1 MPFCPNCG
9 KEITEGNLFC
19 PDCGTKLAE
28 SEARAI
34 TEVKRPLSI
43 TVCAILLF
51 ICAVPHIINMVD
63 FITYG
68 DVATSVIQLFFAI
81 FAFVAGYFLWKS
93 KKIGGIIAIAYA
105 IITTIAAISL
115 LVYFS
120 QWVTVYDIIPDLSF
134 NIAII
139 ILIVVGWKHLKYPQ

>member
-28 SEARAI
+28 SEARVI

-93 KKIGGIIAIAYA
+93 KKIGGIIGIAYA
-105 IITTIAAISL
+105 IITAVASL
-115 LVYFS
+115 VLVTYLS
-120 QWVTVYDIIPDLSF
+120 QGYTVYDFIDLSF
-134 NIAII
+134 SIAII
-139 ILIVVGWKHLKYPQ
+139 ILIVIGWKHLKYPQ